1 MLSVRPSVSLCM
13 PVSVRMSV
21 RLYVWLS
28 VRLYVCLSVCLYV
41 RLSVRLPISLYI
53 WAYLSQSPKYMYCR
67 SCMGLQK
74 QIPLYK
80 SVLNSKRSF
89 MYVFNSNFV
98 QCFHANAFILCGK
111 RLVNK
116 RTVTPNCS
124 FTSNCTLFQL
134 FNFYLHIKLRSTI
147 RIT

>member
-13 PVSVRMSV
+13 PVYVRLSV

-28 VRLYVCLSVCLYV
+28 VRLYVCLSV
-41 RLSVRLPISLYI
+41 RLSVCLPISLYI
-53 WAYLSQSPKYMYCR
+53 WACLSQSPKYMYCR

-74 QIPLYK
+74 QIQLYK
-80 SVLNSKRSF
+80 SVLNSTRSL

-116 RTVTPNCS
+116 LYTFST
-124 FTSNCTLFQL
+124 FQL
-134 FNFYLHIKLRSTI
+134 LFTYKA
-147 RIT
+147 